1 MEAEAKGVEFVSEPK
16 HQFYGMEAVFKDRIS
31 TLPGGPRVFAQAL
44 ERLDLCAQQRETHRL
59 GVVQFLRQY

>member
-1 MEAEAKGVEFVSEPK
+1 VGGAQCDAALKSD
-16 HQFYGMEAVFKDRIS
+16 MEAVFKDRIS
-31 TLPGGPRVFAQAL
+31 MLPGGPRVFAQAL